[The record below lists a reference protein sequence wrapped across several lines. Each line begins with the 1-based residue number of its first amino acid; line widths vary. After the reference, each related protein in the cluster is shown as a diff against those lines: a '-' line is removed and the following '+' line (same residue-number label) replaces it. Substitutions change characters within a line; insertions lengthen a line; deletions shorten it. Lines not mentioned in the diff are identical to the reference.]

1 MGQPNPWTTLPVSTP
16 VGIKR
21 HGRIEQAQPIGL
33 VVCTAV
39 GVCSARRDASD
50 VRFAVV
56 ISRAKSRGAAPI
68 LHPPRA
74 LADDVINQD
83 GDCSVTNS
91 RPDVRASA
99 DSNDISSSRR

>member
-33 VVCTAV
+33 VVCMAV

-50 VRFAVV
+50 VRFAV

-68 LHPPRA
+68 LHPPPRT
-74 LADDVINQD
+74 
-83 GDCSVTNS
+83 C
-91 RPDVRASA
+91 R
-99 DSNDISSSRR
+99 

>member
-33 VVCTAV
+33 VVCIAV
-39 GVCSARRDASD
+39 GVCSASRDASD
-50 VRFAVV
+50 VRFGV
-56 ISRAKSRGAAPI
+56 ISRAKSRAAPI

-91 RPDVRASA
+91 RPDGRASA